1 MKKTII
7 LTCYFIASTFSL
19 FAQLDPL
26 PGDPLP
32 GDPGVE
38 VPLDLPIALGVLGFS
53 GFASV
58 MFLRKRKKKNNNK
71 NNNLKKYEKNNYSTL

>member
-7 LTCYFIASTFSL
+7 LSWYFIASTFSL

-32 GDPGVE
+32 GDPGIQ
-38 VPLDLPIALGVLGFS
+38 VPLDVPIILGILGVVGL
-53 GFASV
+53 V
-58 MFLRKRKKKNNNK
+58 VTMLIKRKNK
-71 NNNLKKYEKNNYSTL
+71 